1 VARQAAL
8 LVIALA
14 LTPAVAQTPP
24 RPDPAARQPLREDP
38 TDYWADVHRWTGSD
52 ATRPRAAARAP
63 APAGAA
69 AAAVP
74 GRTVTTTRTSR
85 ANIRRE
91 PATTAPVLRS
101 VPPGTVLNVFA
112 EGPEGWLQVGN
123 GARPT
128 GWIHPSALAP

>member
-1 VARQAAL
+1 M
-8 LVIALA
+8 
-14 LTPAVAQTPP
+14 TPAAAQTPS
-24 RPDPAARQPLREDP
+24 RVDPAVRAPLREDP

-63 APAGAA
+63 APAA
-69 AAAVP
+69 P
-74 GRTVTTTRTSR
+74 ERTVTTTRTSR

-91 PATTAPVLRS
+91 PATTAPVVRS

-112 EGPEGWLQVGN
+112 EGPEGWLHVGD